1 MFKWAKDLLPLGFLG
16 SEIRVPFLVA
26 QTKIAAA
33 IQGAQSGMAASAEHG
48 DVPFSASCGCFGRLS
63 LNEKKGAPSLSWW
76 DLRKTH
82 PPIMM
87 GFSGE
92 DDRAFV

>member
-48 DVPFSASCGCFGRLS
+48 DVPFSAS
-63 LNEKKGAPSLSWW
+63 
-76 DLRKTH
+76 LRKTH